1 MPLGIIFLSFNFCP
15 FYWFKANSE
24 VEVEEEQHA
33 ELAPTTPSRSRTEE
47 LIEVFQRQA
56 DRVGGPTLFS
66 YKVREGEDICDAVCD
81 ERKMIEHA
89 DFIRDVFATGG
100 LSMPKWLAN
109 TVLAKIWKYNY
120 KSWKEKAC
128 DMKRWRDNQQ
138 DRARRI
144 LHVAGKA
151 HKRKTVPDWLWN
163 ILHGSGNDVALE
175 NPEAEIV
182 EPEVAKVPVKTEKRR
197 RSRKTTDEILPS
209 PIKRYESK

>member
-1 MPLGIIFLSFNFCP
+1 MSGNKFVHLSDNDDLLEG
-15 FYWFKANSE
+15 SE
-24 VEVEEEQHA
+24 EEVEEEEHA
-33 ELAPTTPSRSRTEE
+33 ELAPTKQSRPRIGTDKKEE

-56 DRVGGPTLFS
+56 DRVGGPKLFS
-66 YKVREGEDICDAVCD
+66 DDVFGYRT
-81 ERKMIEHA
+81 MIEHA

-100 LSMPKWLAN
+100 FSMTKGMAN
-109 TVLAKIWKYNY
+109 IVLAKIWKYNY

-144 LHVAGKA
+144 LHVAGKP

-163 ILHGSGNDVALE
+163 ILHGSGDDVALE

-197 RSRKTTDEILPS
+197 RSRKTTDEILRS